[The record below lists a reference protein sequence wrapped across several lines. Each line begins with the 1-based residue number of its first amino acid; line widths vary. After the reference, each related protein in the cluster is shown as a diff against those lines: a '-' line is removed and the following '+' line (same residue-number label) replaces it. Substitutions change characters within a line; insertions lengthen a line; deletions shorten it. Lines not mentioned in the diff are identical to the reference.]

1 MIKTIRLEYF
11 KIRRKKL
18 WLMIMLFLVMELFWA
33 FFAMSRMIARSP
45 EQANWD
51 MLIFNLSTMNGLFM
65 PIISA
70 IVLSRICDLEHKG
83 ATWKLLVACN
93 VRRSHLYAAKYICAN
108 SLLLL
113 GLFFQTSLM
122 MAFGMIKNFP
132 GSLPIGLFSQFILGS
147 LLTTLAVTALQQWIS
162 LTVKNQAFAL
172 CVSMLG
178 GFIGMTSGLF
188 PATVRHLFIWSYY
201 LDLSP
206 VTFQYT
212 QSIATYTVQPL
223 DIGLVTFVLMMTF
236 LFYLAGNIHLI
247 RQEI

>member
-1 MIKTIRLEYF
+1 
-11 KIRRKKL
+11 
-18 WLMIMLFLVMELFWA
+18 
-33 FFAMSRMIARSP
+33 
-45 EQANWD
+45 
-51 MLIFNLSTMNGLFM
+51 
-65 PIISA
+65 
-70 IVLSRICDLEHKG
+70 
-83 ATWKLLVACN
+83 
-93 VRRSHLYAAKYICAN
+93 
-108 SLLLL
+108 
-113 GLFFQTSLM
+113 M

-172 CVSMLG
+172 CVGMLG

-212 QSIATYTVQPL
+212 QTFATYTVQPL
-223 DIGLVTFVLMMTF
+223 DIGLVTFVLLMTF